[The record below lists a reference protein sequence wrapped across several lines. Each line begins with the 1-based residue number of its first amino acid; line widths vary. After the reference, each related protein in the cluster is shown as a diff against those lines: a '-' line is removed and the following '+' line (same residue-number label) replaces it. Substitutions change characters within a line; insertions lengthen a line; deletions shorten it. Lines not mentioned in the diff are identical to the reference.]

1 MAEETTDQLART
13 GFKNIDVSKS
23 NECAKLEEY
32 RRYSSFMKTVAMKPL
47 LDHLP
52 TYVLKN
58 RYLELV
64 IDKVVQTATTKI
76 HKEISHT

>member
-1 MAEETTDQLART
+1 
-13 GFKNIDVSKS
+13 
-23 NECAKLEEY
+23 
-32 RRYSSFMKTVAMKPL
+32 MKTEAMKPL

-52 TYVLKN
+52 TYELKN

-64 IDKVVQTATTKI
+64 IDQVVQTATTKI